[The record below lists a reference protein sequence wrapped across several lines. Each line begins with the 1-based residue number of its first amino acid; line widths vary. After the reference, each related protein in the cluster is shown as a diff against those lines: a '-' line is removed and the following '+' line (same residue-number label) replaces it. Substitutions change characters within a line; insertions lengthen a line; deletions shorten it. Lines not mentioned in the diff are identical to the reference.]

1 MQLIIINR
9 KKPQLRW
16 ARAQKC
22 ASRRWEGLW
31 VWSWFPCGRTSQQAR
46 GTTLISLPPRALPS
60 EAPWEADQNRGT
72 CHGLFSW
79 GAGEGWGQASEG
91 LPSLRSPAQLRHNL
105 GSFKQQK
112 CNVSQPRGLK
122 VQNQGVSRAMLPRRL
137 SGALALVASCVCWQI
152 LASPDL
158 QTRCSCFCLH
168 LPSVSV
174 SLHLFPLVFLIC
186 TPLPRSS

>member
-122 VQNQGVSRAMLPRRL
+122 VQNQGVSRAMLPL
-137 SGALALVASCVCWQI
+137 KPAGENPSWPLLVAGVFLALFGVLCLEVAS
-152 LASPDL
+152 
-158 QTRCSCFCLH
+158 F
-168 LPSVSV
+168 
-174 SLHLFPLVFLIC
+174 
-186 TPLPRSS
+186 